1 MKIKKK
7 TMTVTTSASGNASV
21 VLPFDECVVISV
33 IAVGGGIICTP
44 YYFSIDKKQLGF
56 HAVLEAYPNE
66 AYKDES
72 FDVNVYYA
80 SL

>member
-7 TMTVTTSASGNASV
+7 TMTVTTSINGNASV
-21 VLPFDECVVISV
+21 VLPFNECVVISV

-44 YYFSIDKKQLGF
+44 YYFSTDQKQLGF
-56 HAVLEAYPNE
+56 HAALEASPNE
-66 AYKDES
+66 AYKEKS
-72 FDVNVYYA
+72 FDINVYYV